1 MSLAKASSSRA
12 SSSTLKRRSDDGV
25 VDYEE
30 SIETIEYADGAT
42 PAKIPLLSSGKDL
55 MDNFG
60 GSTKIFKQH
69 LPHNT
74 LFMVTGLKAVEVHG
88 TDQAV
93 YMDAKLLMQAVHEE
107 DHLNDGGMTPND
119 DEEEQPERD
128 ERIIITNF

>member
-25 VDYEE
+25 MDYEE

-60 GSTKIFKQH
+60 GQQKS
-69 LPHNT
+69 
-74 LFMVTGLKAVEVHG
+74 LKNIYPTIHC
-88 TDQAV
+88 
-93 YMDAKLLMQAVHEE
+93 LW
-107 DHLNDGGMTPND
+107 
-119 DEEEQPERD
+119 
-128 ERIIITNF
+128 